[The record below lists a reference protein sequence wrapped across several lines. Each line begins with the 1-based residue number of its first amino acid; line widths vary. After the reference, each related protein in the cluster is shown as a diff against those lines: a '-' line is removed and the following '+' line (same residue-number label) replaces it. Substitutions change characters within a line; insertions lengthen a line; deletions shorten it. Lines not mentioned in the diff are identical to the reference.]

1 MKWNRTKI
9 SRSTL
14 SVLLKISAALVA
26 CVSAGIG
33 AARAGDWAVD
43 TSVACRVWNP
53 HPQLNEYAKWTGAC
67 VNGFAQG
74 SGSVRW
80 MRNNIAFETDEGE
93 WREGYQIGNGTQ
105 TWPSGSYAGE
115 LVNSE
120 PQGRG
125 TFVLQSSR
133 YEGEFRNGKPNGS
146 GTLTGPSGVIQG
158 QWVDGCLRNGS
169 NKAAFGVPLSVCP

>member
-9 SRSTL
+9 SRQTL
-14 SVLLKISAALVA
+14 SVLLKISAGLIA
-26 CVSAGIG
+26 CAG
-33 AARAGDWAVD
+33 ATTSSARAGDWAVD